1 MNCLKLLMKNT
12 IFIASLS
19 SLLFVHC
26 GSDSSPFL
34 ITKGSIGE
42 LTKEIQMKQIDSIFA
57 QDSIVRVNNLD
68 NYSGTNGD
76 IEIYEKGGNKLL
88 LLSPAK
94 INDVNSVVS
103 DIQVF
108 DNRYIT
114 EKGLHLDSTFK
125 SIKDNYGIANIETT
139 IRSVVIF
146 LIDSDIYLTI
156 DKQELPENL
165 RYNPNVKI
173 EESQI
178 PDEARIKYFMISWE
192 SAVQP

>member
-1 MNCLKLLMKNT
+1 MKKT
-12 IFIASLS
+12 IIITCLS
-19 SLLFVHC
+19 SLLLIQC
-26 GSDSSPFL
+26 GSESTPFL
-34 ITKGSIGE
+34 IKQGSIGE

-94 INDVNSVVS
+94 INDVNAVIS

-125 SIKDNYGIANIETT
+125 SIKDNYDIANIETT
-139 IRSVVIF
+139 ISSVVIF

-165 RYNPNVKI
+165 RYNPNVKV

-178 PDEARIKYFMISWE
+178 PDEARIKYFMISWDTE
-192 SAVQP
+192 IQP